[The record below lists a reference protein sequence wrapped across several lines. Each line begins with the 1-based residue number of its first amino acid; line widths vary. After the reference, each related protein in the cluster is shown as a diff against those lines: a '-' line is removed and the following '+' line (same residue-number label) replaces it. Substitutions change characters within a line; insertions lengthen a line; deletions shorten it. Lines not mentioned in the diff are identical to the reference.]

1 MKPSSKWEVE
11 DYLKYWKF
19 YIKFQTSRPY
29 MEISWRRWK
38 IDSIFKHMAKY
49 LGKSAEQC
57 KSKDENMKRI
67 YEDQSDIIETAI
79 SKLRKV
85 EQTDEEAF

>member
-1 MKPSSKWEVE
+1 
-11 DYLKYWKF
+11 
-19 YIKFQTSRPY
+19 
-29 MEISWRRWK
+29 
-38 IDSIFKHMAKY
+38 MAKY
-49 LGKSAEQC
+49 LGKSVEQC